1 MFTDTVKFSTYAL
14 PDGQTIYT
22 IRFKDGRTIDFATVK
37 LLVAYLDQH
46 DLEIELKDGR
56 AAK

>member
-14 PDGQTIYT
+14 PCGQTIYT

-56 AAK
+56 AA

>member
-1 MFTDTVKFSTYAL
+1 MFTDTVKFSTHVL
-14 PDGQTIYT
+14 PNGAAVYT
-22 IRFKDGRTIDFATVK
+22 IRFKDGRQIDFATVK

-56 AAK
+56 AA